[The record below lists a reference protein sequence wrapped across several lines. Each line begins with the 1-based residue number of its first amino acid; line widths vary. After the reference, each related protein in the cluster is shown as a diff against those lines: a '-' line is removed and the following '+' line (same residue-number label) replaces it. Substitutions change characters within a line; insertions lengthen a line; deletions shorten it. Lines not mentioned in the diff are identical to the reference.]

1 MDIFHIVFDTSL
13 LRQTPFGHP
22 SFARLLRRVQQGFAK
37 LYIPEIALE
46 ERRTQLLDD
55 YDHVVEAATT
65 KLRELKRGQLG
76 MITSGLFEL
85 DLRLPSREDVD
96 QHSTE
101 ILARYLA
108 GHKIEVLSYTFEHA
122 NKAWDRYFRTK
133 LPFNPNEKRE
143 NRRRDIPDAWI
154 LEAALDIKTKS
165 GRHCVLIKDN
175 KLEAALM
182 EAGIEVWNEI
192 DQLDAEIETATAI
205 VPIVPTVQVAPSAP
219 AVPLDQLR
227 SKDFEK
233 LDRVLLGMIEAWGV
247 PDKET
252 LFTRLAELGIRREI
266 AEHEARTLELSGAL
280 IDTGTRLIPTN
291 RETARLAEK
300 DSLVQNLLLKAL
312 DYGK

>member
-1 MDIFHIVFDTSL
+1 
-13 LRQTPFGHP
+13 
-22 SFARLLRRVQQGFAK
+22 
-37 LYIPEIALE
+37 
-46 ERRTQLLDD
+46 
-55 YDHVVEAATT
+55 
-65 KLRELKRGQLG
+65 
-76 MITSGLFEL
+76 
-85 DLRLPSREDVD
+85 
-96 QHSTE
+96 
-101 ILARYLA
+101 
-108 GHKIEVLSYTFEHA
+108 
-122 NKAWDRYFRTK
+122 
-133 LPFNPNEKRE
+133 
-143 NRRRDIPDAWI
+143 
-154 LEAALDIKTKS
+154 
-165 GRHCVLIKDN
+165 
-175 KLEAALM
+175 M